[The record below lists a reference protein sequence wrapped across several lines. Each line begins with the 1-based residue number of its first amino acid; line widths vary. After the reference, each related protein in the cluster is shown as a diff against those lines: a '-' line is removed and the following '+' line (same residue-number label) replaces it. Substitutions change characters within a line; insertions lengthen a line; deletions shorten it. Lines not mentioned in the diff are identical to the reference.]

1 MQDIVKVLMSI
12 ISDPPIWENDTLES
26 SGEDMGSDA
35 GQPAFLALKQGL
47 QAQTRQ

>member
-12 ISDPPIWENDTLES
+12 ISDPPIWENDTSES
-26 SGEDMGSDA
+26 SGKDMGSDA
-35 GQPAFLALKQGL
+35 GRPASLAMKQGL